1 LSISPGVG
9 GLAAADFVASGF
21 SVTGGLMPARKVAV
35 AGFVGAGAGR
45 VGFCAA
51 SLAAAAA
58 RAARRAF
65 LIARNFFIRSLR
77 SRRLRSFSARIW
89 RLLNGSPSVNSVPF
103 PSFARW
109 RFCAAARLCRPSHFS
124 LAQAAYCTRATES
137 VPQISRTRS
146 TSSRSARTALPASS
160 VAALPS
166 SLISSNDTLQRPGRL
181 ENNAFS

>member
-1 LSISPGVG
+1 VDLAATGFRVVG
-9 GLAAADFVASGF
+9 GF
-21 SVTGGLMPARKVAV
+21 MPARRVMVADFAV
-35 AGFVGAGAGR
+35 EGAGF

-51 SLAAAAA
+51 SLAAAAS

-65 LIARNFFIRSLR
+65 LIARNFFMRSLR

-89 RLLNGSPSVNSVPF
+89 RLVTASPSVTTL
-103 PSFARW
+103 PSC
-109 RFCAAARLCRPSHFS
+109 RFRRLTLSHAARFWRPPRHLI
-124 LAQAAYCTRATES
+124 LAHAAYCTSATES

-146 TSSRSARTALPASS
+146 TSSRSASTALPASS

-181 ENNAFS
+181 ENNFCS

>member
-1 LSISPGVG
+1 
-9 GLAAADFVASGF
+9 VASGF
-21 SVTGGLMPARKVAV
+21 SGTGGFMPARKVAV
-35 AGFVGAGAGR
+35 AGFVGAGAGW
-45 VGFCAA
+45 GGLCAA
-51 SLAAAAA
+51 SLAAAS

-89 RLLNGSPSVNSVPF
+89 RLLNGSPSVNSLPF
-103 PSFARW
+103 SSFARLT
-109 RFCAAARLCRPSHFS
+109 FCAAARLCRPSHS
-124 LAQAAYCTRATES
+124 SSAQAAYCTSATES
-137 VPQISRTRS
+137 LPQISRTRS